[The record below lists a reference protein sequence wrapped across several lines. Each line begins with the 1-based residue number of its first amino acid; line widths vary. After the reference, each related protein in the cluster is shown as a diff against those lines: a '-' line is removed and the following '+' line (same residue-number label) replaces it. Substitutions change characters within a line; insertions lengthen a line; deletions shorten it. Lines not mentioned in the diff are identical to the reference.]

1 MDLTG
6 VRDNGFGVDL
16 ESVVLTSEDELGMT
30 SISGSKQQAKALV
43 AKFCGGFVDGLIKAE
58 DGMSCGNESNVKGV
72 SPESV
77 KVATNKMFD
86 GDETAGSAEKASSEK
101 EKQKK
106 SSNHKPPKPPRPTM
120 PK

>member
-16 ESVVLTSEDELGMT
+16 ESGVLTSEDESSMAPA
-30 SISGSKQQAKALV
+30 SGSKRQAKTLV